1 MTDPAHDH
9 HDENIARLGWDPDD
23 PHGAQH
29 HGEAKPKWGA
39 DVHHGHYIVKWQ
51 LQLGILAL
59 LLFFTALTVGVAQTE
74 VFIMDAWDIE
84 IPKWVNIVGAMSIAT
99 VKAVLVCAFF
109 MQLRYDKALN
119 TYAILFSL
127 LGVGLFLTFTMI
139 DLGGRGFNEEFK
151 QGPVVAGGTGVGLSL
166 ARDGGPIGTSVS
178 PEINTAGVSLAEHVY
193 QVGIDKKGGPY
204 EFWSYYYEKN
214 YVKKGKEP
222 HRHPRDE
229 TDTLERMGLAHH
241 DAGSSANQTVRA
253 TGMTHGLFG
262 EDDHHH
268 EGHTDDGHDSGPTEP
283 DHDAEG
289 ADHSDD
295 TGGDHADSPASDEQ
309 PAG

>member
-1 MTDPAHDH
+1 
-9 HDENIARLGWDPDD
+9 
-23 PHGAQH
+23 
-29 HGEAKPKWGA
+29 
-39 DVHHGHYIVKWQ
+39 
-51 LQLGILAL
+51 
-59 LLFFTALTVGVAQTE
+59 
-74 VFIMDAWDIE
+74 MDAWDIE

-166 ARDGGPIGTSVS
+166 AREGGPIGTSVS
-178 PEINTAGVSLAEHVY
+178 PEVNTAGVSLPAHVY
-193 QVGIDKKGGPY
+193 DVALADWPPY
-204 EFWSYYYEKN
+204 KDAARTKPKYDYKNNSKYAFAQKYYEDEYYTGNNTHRGFWHFYYEKN
-214 YVKKGKEP
+214 YLKAGKDP
-222 HRHPRDE
+222 HAHPRDE
-229 TDTLERMGLAHH
+229 EHFASFVAKFHDKLVAAGLEAHH
-241 DAGSSANQTVRA
+241 GHGGASANQTVRA

-295 TGGDHADSPASDEQ
+295 TGGDHADSPASDAQ